1 MDDKDVRRP
10 LPPLPFTA
18 AIETDPGAERT
29 VLARSS
35 ATATATATATGMP
48 SFDPVAHGVSKG
60 LADPS

>member
-10 LPPLPFTA
+10 LPPLPFSA

-35 ATATATATATGMP
+35 ATATATATGMP